1 LQPVFHQ
8 KAFGTVSVM
17 LCCYTPRRNNLQLAN
32 LQQIAGG
39 LQACRKFKI
48 FGCSDPPSVFNE
60 LWFPKVMTEKTA
72 SCPEFRVVVS
82 TGRRNADDRT
92 LKVYFV
98 LDSSHNLE

>member
-1 LQPVFHQ
+1 
-8 KAFGTVSVM
+8 M
-17 LCCYTPRRNNLQLAN
+17 
-32 LQQIAGG
+32 AGLG
-39 LQACRKFKI
+39 PATHDFAWIRTKSR

-82 TGRRNADDRT
+82 TGRRNADDHT